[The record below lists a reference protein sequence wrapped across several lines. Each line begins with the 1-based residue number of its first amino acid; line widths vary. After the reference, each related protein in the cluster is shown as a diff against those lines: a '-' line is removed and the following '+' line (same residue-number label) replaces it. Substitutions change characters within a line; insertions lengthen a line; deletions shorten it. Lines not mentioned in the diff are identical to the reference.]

1 MAAQTTNFVAPVLGN
16 LDGIIN
22 LERANDF
29 YLIGHVSHGEET
41 DKLGAG
47 QQKTL
52 DQKGD
57 VLELPVTFSVEYVLG

>member
-1 MAAQTTNFVAPVLGN
+1 MAAQTTNFVAPILGN
-16 LDGIIN
+16 LDD
-22 LERANDF
+22 LKRANDF

-57 VLELPVTFSVEYVLG
+57 VLEFSVTFSVEYVLG